1 MEVRVCLEWMEKA
14 HKEPG
19 RLAAV
24 REIAEQPAATKA
36 PLRTRP
42 GNQPTTDN
50 SGEPAEDREYARA
63 KAAAARTAVAD
74 ADKAAEADK
83 AGEAADADPIRPAPP

>member
-1 MEVRVCLEWMEKA
+1 MEVCICLEWMEKA

-19 RLAAV
+19 RSAAV
-24 REIAEQPAATKA
+24 REIAEHPAAPMP

-42 GNQPTTDN
+42 GNQPTMDN
-50 SGEPAEDREYARA
+50 SRAPARDRGYVRA
-63 KAAAARTAVAD
+63 KADAARTAVAD